1 MSTDRQGAPAP
12 AGTVAVL
19 FSSEAGRHSS
29 LFKNLND
36 LKVPDGTVKTF
47 WYGERDAALNSSVE
61 DALAS
66 HSYWIWFISED
77 HAFEPDLLE
86 KLLSREQPIVAPVVV
101 ENTAPY
107 SAMAWT
113 DIGSKGPVSLPLN
126 DVIGPASM
134 VEVRGATVTGMLV
147 RRAVFEAMG
156 SPWFRRTQSL
166 TENVSEDQY
175 FCERARGLSFQTY
188 LDTSSRLATLS
199 DAAVMPTHKGDRWEL
214 SVGVGDNMKFTQ
226 PLRHSG

>member
-19 FSSEAGRHSS
+19 FSSESGRYSS

-47 WYGERDAALNSSVE
+47 WRGDRDVVLNNAVE
-61 DALAS
+61 DALNG
-66 HSYWIWFISED
+66 HSYWIWFVSED

-86 KLLSREQPIVAPVVV
+86 KLLSRDQPIVAPVVI
-101 ENTAPY
+101 ESATPF

-113 DIGSKGPVSLPLN
+113 DIGAKGPVPLLLN
-126 DVIGPASM
+126 EVVGPASM
-134 VEVRGATVTGMLV
+134 VEVRGSTVTGMLV

-156 SPWFRRTQSL
+156 APWFRRTQSL
-166 TENVSEDQY
+166 TENVSEDQH
-175 FCERARGLSFQTY
+175 FCERARDLGFQTY

-199 DAAVMPTHKGDRWEL
+199 GASVMPTHKGDRWEL
-214 SVGVGDNMKFTQ
+214 AVGVGDDMKFTQ
-226 PLRHSG
+226 TLRHR

>member
-19 FSSEAGRHSS
+19 FSSDTGPYSS

-47 WYGERDAALNSSVE
+47 WRTQDRATTLNEIVE
-61 DALAS
+61 DALNG
-66 HSYWIWFISED
+66 HSYWIWFISD
-77 HAFEPDLLE
+77 AHAFEPDLLE
-86 KLLSREQPIVAPVVV
+86 KLLSREQPIVAPVVI
-101 ENTAPY
+101 E
-107 SAMAWT
+107 SASLTPMAWT
-113 DIGSKGPVSLPLN
+113 DVSPKGPVGLKLN
-126 DVIGPASM
+126 EVVGPASL

-156 SPWFRRTQSL
+156 PPWFRRTQSL

-175 FCERARGLSFQTY
+175 FCERAHELSFQTY
-188 LDTSSRLATLS
+188 LDTASRLATLQS
-199 DAAVMPTHKGDRWEL
+199 ATLAPAHKGDRWEL
-214 SVGVGDNMKFTQ
+214 AVGVGDDMKFTH
-226 PLRHSG
+226 PLRRG